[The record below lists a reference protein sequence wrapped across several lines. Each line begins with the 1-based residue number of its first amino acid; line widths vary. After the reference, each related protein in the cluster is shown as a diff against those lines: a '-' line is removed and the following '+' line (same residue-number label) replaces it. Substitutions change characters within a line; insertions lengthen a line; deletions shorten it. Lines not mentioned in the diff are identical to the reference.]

1 MVDFAQLQEIIK
13 EHLEQDRAIRSVDA
27 SGATLEAAVNEAAAL
42 LDTHVRRLEYEII
55 ERGSS
60 GFLGAGKK
68 DWVIRAYEREM
79 TKKKKTKKEEVLAE
93 EDLNVPVIVDK
104 DGEAYVQCLP
114 DGVYLKVIPPVG
126 NGKKAMAV
134 LAIQNLR
141 DRNVQGFD
149 SGMVENIVNEAAG
162 TYVKV
167 AAFTH
172 KPHNDSMASVEMDD
186 AEMKVFVTIVPPGD
200 GGSDLSFDTLK
211 SLMVQYRVYHG
222 VKEDVLTQLADKPI
236 YREKVEVAE
245 GLKPQNGKDAY
256 IFYHFETDQTKI
268 SLKEGTNGR
277 VNFKDLGIIQNVVQ
291 NQKLAEKILAEDGVD
306 GKTVTGKILP
316 ARAGS
321 DIQLPVGNN
330 VHVGDDGNTVLA
342 DINGQVILVSGK
354 INVEPVF
361 TVEGDV
367 NLKTGNI
374 IFLGTVVVTGNVE
387 DGFSVK
393 AAGNIEVKGTVSK
406 AELDAEGEI
415 VIYQGINGKG
425 GGKIRAGKSLV
436 SKFIENANV
445 EAGNMVIVSDGIIN
459 SNVDAIKSIVVQGKR
474 AAIMGGRL
482 RAGEEINALVLGNSN
497 SGTETIC
504 EVGFD
509 PHSKIELER
518 LTDIKVKSEEELEDM
533 RLDLQN
539 LINTKKQRKSLP
551 EEKENYLRELMD
563 RRQVLSEEL
572 QLAIEGIEKVQT
584 YMKEIQ
590 VRGKVSA
597 AKKVWPGVKIV
608 IRDEK
613 MDVNSEYKASTFVLE
628 NGLIRA
634 VKYEE
639 PDEAAKKGL
648 DGYSSN

>member
-572 QLAIEGIEKVQT
+572 QVAVEGIEKVQT
-584 YMKEIQ
+584 YMKDIQ
-590 VRGKVSA
+590 IRGKVSA
-597 AKKVWPGVKIV
+597 SKKVWPGVKII

-634 VKYEE
+634 GKYEE

>member
-367 NLKTGNI
+367 NL
-374 IFLGTVVVTGNVE
+374 
-387 DGFSVK
+387 
-393 AAGNIEVKGTVSK
+393 
-406 AELDAEGEI
+406 
-415 VIYQGINGKG
+415 
-425 GGKIRAGKSLV
+425 
-436 SKFIENANV
+436 
-445 EAGNMVIVSDGIIN
+445 
-459 SNVDAIKSIVVQGKR
+459 
-474 AAIMGGRL
+474 
-482 RAGEEINALVLGNSN
+482 
-497 SGTETIC
+497 
-504 EVGFD
+504 
-509 PHSKIELER
+509 
-518 LTDIKVKSEEELEDM
+518 
-533 RLDLQN
+533 
-539 LINTKKQRKSLP
+539 
-551 EEKENYLRELMD
+551 
-563 RRQVLSEEL
+563 
-572 QLAIEGIEKVQT
+572 
-584 YMKEIQ
+584 
-590 VRGKVSA
+590 
-597 AKKVWPGVKIV
+597 
-608 IRDEK
+608 
-613 MDVNSEYKASTFVLE
+613 
-628 NGLIRA
+628 
-634 VKYEE
+634 
-639 PDEAAKKGL
+639 
-648 DGYSSN
+648 

>member
-1 MVDFAQLQEIIK
+1 MIDFVQLQEIIK
-13 EHLEQDRAIRSVDA
+13 GHLEQDRAIRSVDA
-27 SGATLEAAVNEAAAL
+27 SGSTLEAAVNEAATL
-42 LDTHVRRLEYEII
+42 LDTSVRRLEYEII

-60 GFLGAGKK
+60 GFLGAGRK

-79 TKKKKTKKEEVLAE
+79 SKKKKSKSQEIIEE
-93 EDLNVPVIVDK
+93 EDLSAPVIIDK
-104 DGEAYVQCLP
+104 DGDAFVQCLP

-126 NGKKAMAV
+126 NGKKTMAA
-134 LAIQNLR
+134 LAVQALR
-141 DRNVQGFD
+141 DRRIQDFD
-149 SGMVENIVNEAAG
+149 SAMVDNIVNEAG
-162 TYVKV
+162 GMYVKV
-167 AAFTH
+167 AEFKH
-172 KPHNDSMASVEMDD
+172 KSQNDSMASVEMDD
-186 AEMKVFVTIVPPGD
+186 TEMKVYITIIPPGD
-200 GGSDLSFDTLK
+200 GGADLSFDTLK

-236 YREKVEVAE
+236 YRDKVEVAE
-245 GLKPQNGKDAY
+245 GLRPQNGKDAY
-256 IFYHFETDQTKI
+256 ILYHFETDQTKI
-268 SLKEGTNGR
+268 SLKEGANGR

-291 NQKLAEKILAEDGVD
+291 NQKLAEKILAENGVD

-316 ARAGS
+316 ARAGN

-374 IFLGTVVVTGNVE
+374 IFLGTVVITGNVE

-504 EVGFD
+504 EVGYD

-518 LTDIKVKSEEELEDM
+518 LLEIKEKNEEELEDM

-572 QLAIEGIEKVQT
+572 QVAVEGIEKVQT
-584 YMKEIQ
+584 YMKDIQ
-590 VRGKVSA
+590 IRGKVSA
-597 AKKVWPGVKIV
+597 SKKVWPGVKII

-634 VKYEE
+634 GKYEE